1 MKTPKIALIACAF
14 VVCVTSI
21 PQIYLQYIRG
31 TNYSGSCA
39 YLDTDEFSYA
49 AYTNALIDGRP
60 RKNDPYSGVDNGP
73 HESLFSIQFL
83 PAYLVALPARALGI
97 SGVTSF
103 IALTPIIVCLSVLA
117 LLCLFI
123 ELTDNPVLAG
133 IGAVAVLCLGTIA
146 ALNPLQVVTGLRE
159 ATPFFPFARRY
170 LPAVPFPVLILTTL
184 FVWRALTRHPA
195 WAILAG
201 LSFSFLIYSYFFL
214 WTAMAAWLV
223 TVLLLWM
230 IAGNRKER
238 IRALK
243 VEGILI
249 AFGLVG
255 LAPYIWLL
263 TQRAGSMDQA
273 QLLEFTRAPDLFRAP
288 ELYGTILL
296 CVLFYCK
303 KKFEIQTNKLIFA
316 ASFAVVPFV
325 IFNQQVI
332 TGRSLQPFHYEYFA
346 ANYLVVIG
354 AFLTIG
360 LIQHALPARLYWYVA
375 IAAIFFGVI
384 LGIRATIF
392 TTPMNSQLDDGRAIA
407 LKLRSE
413 NNQGLVLATNLLLAN
428 AVVTTSKN
436 PVLWARHLYTFSNV
450 NLDEQKN
457 RFYQYL
463 YYVGVDEG
471 EFKQALRDDFVARWE
486 VFGAERANP
495 MLAQSKEP
503 VTEEDITSASN
514 EYAAFIKS
522 FDGSVATALPLTYAV
537 ATVNADLTNLDRWYE
552 RTVVDQKSNLLL
564 YRLKPRAS
572 R

>member
-21 PQIYLQYIRG
+21 PQLYLQYIRG

-83 PAYLVALPARALGI
+83 PAYSVALPARVLGI
-97 SGVTSF
+97 SGATSF
-103 IALTPIIVCLSVLA
+103 IVLTPIIVCLSVLA
-117 LLCLFI
+117 LFWLFI
-123 ELTDNPVLAG
+123 ELTGNPVLAG

-146 ALNPLQVVTGLRE
+146 ALNPLQVVTGIRE

-170 LPAVPFPVLILTTL
+170 LPGVPFPVLILTTV

-201 LSFSFLIYSYFFL
+201 IGFSFLVYSYFFL
-214 WTAMAAWLV
+214 WTAMAAWFF
-223 TVLLLWM
+223 TVLLLWV
-230 IAGNRKER
+230 AGNPKER
-238 IRALK
+238 TTALK
-243 VEGILI
+243 VGGILTVI
-249 AFGLVG
+249 GLV
-255 LAPYIWLL
+255 AMVPYAWLV
-263 TQRAGSMDQA
+263 TQRVGSMDQA
-273 QLLEFTRAPDLFRAP
+273 QLLEFTRAPDPFRAP
-288 ELYGTILL
+288 ELYGAILL

-303 KKFEIQTNKLIFA
+303 KKFDIQTNKLIFA
-316 ASFAVVPFV
+316 ASFAVVPFLL
-325 IFNQQVI
+325 FNQQVI
-332 TGRSLQPFHYEYFA
+332 SGRSLQPFHYAYFV

-360 LIQHALPARLYWYVA
+360 LIQHALPKRVYWYGA
-375 IAAIFFGVI
+375 ISAIFFGVI
-384 LGIRATIF
+384 LGIRAIVF

-407 LKLRSE
+407 LKLRAE

-428 AVVTTSKN
+428 AVATTSKN
-436 PVLWARHLYTFSNV
+436 PVLWARHLYTFANV

-463 YYVGVDEG
+463 YYVGVDED
-471 EFKQALRDDFVARWE
+471 EFKQALRDDFIARWE

-495 MLAQSKEP
+495 MLAQSKQS
-503 VTEEDITSASN
+503 VTEEDINSASN

-522 FDGSVATALPLTYAV
+522 FDRSVAAALPLTYAV
-537 ATVNADLTNLDRWYE
+537 ATVDADLTNLDRWYE